1 MNCYLEIKHR
11 VRQGIVFCFVWAAS
25 TVLVSGQTQSGP
37 PPIPPERAADSYQI
51 YSVLMPGQ
59 VFASMDNGKPWAI
72 SGITV
77 NADDMNPRLAPDAVL
92 NPPEDH
98 PHAFKEA
105 VADFYQR
112 KGERFRLTQ
121 NLQLNRSYVLLSPAD
136 GEQLKA
142 SKVSPNASSSLRSTY
157 GDYVGITYFSEVYFN
172 TKQTAALVY
181 MLDWCGNLC
190 AQANWVYLEKHNG
203 KWVRRSGKAPAQT

>member
-1 MNCYLEIKHR
+1 MVKRGLLLLLVAI
-11 VRQGIVFCFVWAAS
+11 AS
-25 TVLVSGQTQSGP
+25 SLPVTAQTQPGP
-37 PPIPPERAADSYQI
+37 PLIPPERAADSYQI
-51 YSVLMPGQ
+51 YSLLMPGQ

-72 SGITV
+72 SAITV
-77 NADDMNPRLAPDAVL
+77 NEDDMNPRLAPDAML
-92 NPPEDH
+92 NPPQEH
-98 PHAFKEA
+98 AHAFKEA

-112 KGERFRLTQ
+112 KKERFRLVQ
-121 NLQLNRSYVLLSPAD
+121 NLQLNRSYVLLSPAE

-142 SKVSPNASSSLRSTY
+142 SKVSPAASSSLRSTY

-190 AQANWVYLEKHNG
+190 SQAQWVYLEKHNG
-203 KWVRRSGKAPAQT
+203 TFMRILI